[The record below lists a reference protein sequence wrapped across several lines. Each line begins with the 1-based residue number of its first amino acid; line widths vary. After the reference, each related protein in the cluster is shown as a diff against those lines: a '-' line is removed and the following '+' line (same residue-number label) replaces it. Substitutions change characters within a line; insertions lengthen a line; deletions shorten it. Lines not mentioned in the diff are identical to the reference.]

1 MIRVALTGNIASGK
15 STVEAVLKELGYS
28 CLNTDDIAHR
38 LLGNNHDVINAF
50 KDFDILDRNGA
61 ISREKLGKIVFHDKK
76 MLKTLENIIHPLVRK
91 EIQEFFE
98 AKKNENIVF
107 VAIPQLFE
115 SSMQELFDKTVLV
128 YCDDNIRIERLKKR
142 NNYTE
147 DYAKIRI
154 NAQIQQ
160 DEKVKL
166 CDFVID
172 NSSTLENLQSL
183 VKALPEKLLS

>member
-38 LLGNNHDVINAF
+38 FLENNHDVINAF
-50 KDFDILDRNGA
+50 KNFEILDRNGA

-98 AKKNENIVF
+98 AKKDENIVF

-154 NAQIQQ
+154 NAQISQ
-160 DEKVKL
+160 DKKVNL

-183 VKALPEKLLS
+183 VKTLPEKLLS